1 MGNNHWLPAGQFPSA
16 TQDPKLQWSLN
27 PANFTLPAID
37 SMGFGNTPPRLFFGP
52 GAFNLDLSLAKDF
65 RLGKEGRNLEF
76 KAESF
81 NTLNHFNPSNPN
93 TSLSYNFV
101 TGAKSNNNFGV
112 ITGVQ
117 NDARRVVL
125 SLRFR
130 F

>member
-1 MGNNHWLPAGQFPSA
+1 MQRGSWIAAKRTFTWERCEGNNFKLPF
-16 TQDPKLQWSLN
+16 
-27 PANFTLPAID
+27 ID
-37 SMGFGNTPPRLFFGP
+37 SKGYGNTPPTLFFGP

-65 RLGKEGRNLEF
+65 RLGAEGRILEF

-93 TSLSYNFV
+93 TTLSYNFV
-101 TGAKSNNNFGV
+101 TGAQSNASFGTIGGTQV
-112 ITGVQ
+112 
-117 NDARRVVL
+117 DARRVVL